1 MASSLEKWRA
11 PHTAGPCEWTSLL
24 GHSQEQAML
33 GGSVCRRLGSEEP
46 RAPETRQRSLRPSL
60 PHLNENI
67 SSSRYTAPVPLIGKH
82 CRKKTRRPGDWPYYR
97 SMVPASLC
105 CNLYIPLSLLLG
117 TLCRALRFCVSLC
130 SICPLRPG
138 R

>member
-1 MASSLEKWRA
+1 MDLL
-11 PHTAGPCEWTSLL
+11 AGSFTGT
-24 GHSQEQAML
+24 GHA
-33 GGSVCRRLGSEEP
+33 GRVCLQKAGQRGAQGP
-46 RAPETRQRSLRPSL
+46 RNKAQRSLRPSL